1 MKKTEFSSALL
12 GERYIRMEHKS
23 GLPLYIFPKKLT
35 TTFAYFAVRYGSLD
49 NAFCSAEGGDVITVP
64 DGIAHFL
71 EHKMFDNPDGSDS
84 FARFAANGAD
94 VNAYTSYNRTAYL
107 FSTTDRAEDSLRE
120 LLRFVTQPHFTKASV
135 KKEQGIIAE
144 EIRMYEDNPWECCM
158 QNLLEAMYESHPVR
172 KNICGTV
179 ESISRITPELL
190 YQCYKTFYNPNNMAL
205 IICGDVDPE
214 TVARIADEELPESF
228 KACAFSRVMPE
239 EPRCVCKSFVKGR
252 MQVAKP
258 LFCIGI
264 KDPDFGS
271 TPEARLRRDMAMSL
285 LDEILFSRSGSFYN
299 RLFESGVI
307 TPSFGSGYS
316 SAETFGFHALS
327 GESDTPEVVLEQLME
342 YLAEVRKNGISE
354 EDFERCKR
362 VMYSDEI
369 CAYDSTEEIA
379 SRLLSFV
386 FEDAEIFSCPAV
398 LESITKAELEEILQT
413 SLSEDCI
420 TLSVIDPLEE
430 SEKTEKERS

>member
-1 MKKTEFSSALL
+1 MKTEFSSALL
-12 GERYIRMEHKS
+12 GERYFRILHNS
-23 GLPLYIFPKKLT
+23 GLPIYVFPKKLT

-49 NAFCSAEGGDVITVP
+49 NAFRMENDEKVTAVP

-84 FARFAANGAD
+84 FAHFAANGAD

-107 FSTTDRAEDSLRE
+107 FSCTEEVESSLAE
-120 LLRFVTQPHFTKASV
+120 LLRFVTAPHFTDASI

-144 EIRMYEDNPWECCM
+144 EIRMYDDNPWERCT

-172 KNICGTV
+172 KNICGTE
-179 ESISRITPELL
+179 ESISKITPALL
-190 YQCYKTFYNPNNMAL
+190 YQCHATFYNPNNMAL
-205 IICGDVDPE
+205 IVCGDIEPD
-214 TVARIADEELPESF
+214 TVMRIADETLPEHF
-228 KACAFSRVMPE
+228 VARNFVRVMPRE
-239 EPRCVCKSFVKGR
+239 RRDVCISYVEDS

-264 KDPDFGS
+264 KDPDFGD

-285 LDEILFSRSGSFYN
+285 LDEILFSRSGRFYN
-299 RLFESGVI
+299 ALFEEGII

-316 SAETFGFHALS
+316 SAETFGFHSLS
-327 GESDTPEVVLEQLME
+327 GESDTPEVVLERMKA
-342 YLAEVRKNGISE
+342 YLDEVRASGIDE
-354 EDFERCKR
+354 EDFVRCKR

-386 FEDAEIFSCPAV
+386 FEDADLFDCPGV
-398 LESITKAELEEILQT
+398 LESITKDELETILHT
-413 SLSEDCI
+413 AFSDNCFAM
-420 TLSVIDPLEE
+420 SVIRPLDEQI
-430 SEKTEKERS
+430 

>member
-1 MKKTEFSSALL
+1 MKTEFSSVLL
-12 GERYIRMEHKS
+12 GERYYRMLHKS
-23 GLPLYIFPKKLT
+23 GLAVYVFPKKLT

-49 NAFCSAEGGDVITVP
+49 NAFLMEGDETVTTVP

-84 FARFAANGAD
+84 FAHFAANGAD

-107 FSTTDRAEDSLRE
+107 FSCTEEVEASLAE
-120 LLRFVTQPHFTKASV
+120 LLRFVTAPYFTDASI

-144 EIRMYEDNPWECCM
+144 EIRMYDDNPWERCT

-172 KNICGTV
+172 KNICGTE
-179 ESISRITPELL
+179 ESISKITPALL
-190 YQCYKTFYNPNNMAL
+190 YHCHATFYNPNNMAL
-205 IICGDVDPE
+205 IVCGDIDPD
-214 TVARIADEELPESF
+214 TVMRIADQALPASF
-228 KACAFSRVMPE
+228 TARKFERVMPE
-239 EPRCVCKSFVKGR
+239 ERRNVCRPYVEDS

-264 KDPDFGS
+264 KDPDFGD
-271 TPEARLRRDMAMSL
+271 TPELRLRRDMAMSL
-285 LDEILFSRSGSFYN
+285 LDEILFSRSGKFYN
-299 RLFESGVI
+299 ALFEDGVI

-316 SAETFGFHALS
+316 SAETFGFHSLS
-327 GESDTPEVVLEQLME
+327 GESDTPEVVLERLKT
-342 YLAEVRKNGISE
+342 YLAEVRASGIDE
-354 EDFERCKR
+354 EDFVRCKR

-386 FEDAEIFSCPAV
+386 FEDANLFDCPAV
-398 LESITKAELEEILQT
+398 LESITKEELENLLQT
-413 SLSEDCI
+413 AFADDCFAM
-420 TLSVIDPLEE
+420 SVIKPLE
-430 SEKTEKERS
+430 

>member
-1 MKKTEFSSALL
+1 MKTEFSSALL
-12 GERYIRMEHKS
+12 GERYFRMEHKS
-23 GLPLYIFPKKLT
+23 GLPIYVFPKKLT

-49 NAFCSAEGGDVITVP
+49 NAFRMDSDEAITTVP

-71 EHKMFDNPDGSDS
+71 EHKMFDNAEGYDS

-107 FSTTDRAEDSLRE
+107 FSCTEGAEDSLRE
-120 LLRFVTQPHFTKASV
+120 LLQFVTAPYFTEASI

-158 QNLLEAMYESHPVR
+158 QNLLEAMYEAHPVR
-172 KNICGTV
+172 KNICGSI
-179 ESISRITPELL
+179 ESISKITPELL
-190 YQCYKTFYNPNNMAL
+190 YQCHETFYNPNNMAL
-205 IICGDVDPE
+205 IVCGDVDPDA
-214 TVARIADEELPESF
+214 VMKIADEALPPHFQSRVF
-228 KACAFSRVMPE
+228 TRVMPE
-239 EPRCVCKSFVKGR
+239 EGRAVKNAYVEAR

-264 KDPDFGS
+264 KDPDFGN
-271 TPEARLRRDMAMSL
+271 TPAERLRRDMAMSL
-285 LDEILFSRSGSFYN
+285 LDEVLFSRSGRFYN
-299 RLFESGVI
+299 ELFESGVI

-316 SAETFGFHALS
+316 CAETFGFHALS
-327 GESDTPEVVLEQLME
+327 GESDTPEVVLEKLKE
-342 YLAEVRKNGISE
+342 YLDRVRKNGISE
-354 EDFERCKR
+354 EDFVRCKR

-386 FEDAEIFSCPAV
+386 FEDAEIFSCPSV
-398 LESITKAELEEILQT
+398 LESITKEELEGLLR
-413 SLSEDCI
+413 SAFSEDCFA
-420 TLSVIDPLEE
+420 LSVIRPID
-430 SEKTEKERS
+430 